1 MCEYLQDL
9 NNKIDDAQHR
19 FIRKRDQLSVIKA
32 KHEKKLAELNKKKY
46 ETKMLLS
53 RVVFEN
59 SILV

>member
-19 FIRKRDQLSVIKA
+19 FIKKRDQLSVIKA